1 MTEKEREVKLLLS
14 MFQLINTFFF
24 LIFTFISLVW
34 WIPVVL
40 LLFSPFLLIRKI
52 KSKIER
58 IASRIENVSEQKLEE
73 FKTFKKLIQ
82 MGKRAETRS
91 KRLYH
96 SLTDKAYKK
105 TVWWQRMEIIEAVPY
120 GASVLDIGCGNG
132 YLAQALT
139 KNKKAKVTCLDV
151 ADFNRTEIPTI
162 LFDGIS
168 LPFADR
174 EFEVVILSFVLHHSE
189 FQEKL
194 LSEAARVCRGKI
206 IIYEDETAIG
216 AEKITAFAHS
226 TIWNFLSDQEGKV
239 IYHSPSQWRQIFS
252 RNNLEIL
259 EEKSEW
265 GIGSF
270 VIPLK
275 KAIFVLKNK
284 N

>member
-1 MTEKEREVKLLLS
+1 MLLVD
-14 MFQLINTFFF
+14 TFFF
-24 LIFTFISLVW
+24 LAFTLVSLIW

-40 LLFSPFLLIRKI
+40 IFFAPFLLARKLKVKLKRI
-52 KSKIER
+52 APKIE
-58 IASRIENVSEQKLEE
+58 SVSEQKLEE
-73 FKTFKKLIQ
+73 FKAFKRVVQTGKKLEAKSR
-82 MGKRAETRS
+82 G
-91 KRLYH
+91 LYH

-105 TVWWQRMEIIEAVPY
+105 TVWWQRLEIIEAVPY

-139 KNKKAKVTCLDV
+139 KNRKAKVTCVDV
-151 ADFNRTEIPTI
+151 ADFNQTGIPTI

-206 IIYEDETAIG
+206 IIYEDETALG
-216 AEKITAFAHS
+216 AEKIMATAHS
-226 TIWNFLSDQEGKV
+226 TIWNFLSGQDGKV
-239 IYHSPSQWRQIFS
+239 IYHSPAQWREIFGK
-252 RNNLEIL
+252 NELEIL
-259 EEKSEW
+259 EEKREW
-265 GIGSF
+265 GIGSL

-275 KAIFVLKNK
+275 RAIFVLKSK